1 MSTAE
6 QARVFLAMMICG
18 AGLGAAYDVGMLLR
32 RTLGLGAVLSGAFDL
47 LFGVLCAGGMTGAA
61 LLMRVD
67 PFRLYAFAGVAAG
80 MALYAGT
87 VGTIVRYLRG
97 FVRKFVK
104 KSENV

>member
-1 MSTAE
+1 
-6 QARVFLAMMICG
+6 
-18 AGLGAAYDVGMLLR
+18 
-32 RTLGLGAVLSGAFDL
+32 
-47 LFGVLCAGGMTGAA
+47 MTGAA

-87 VGTIVRYLRG
+87 IGTIVRYLRG